1 MKAVPGCTADR
12 YCGGTVY
19 PPMHHGTRRAGR
31 VTKLRYT
38 GLKKKQNLVPS
49 RWAHNYRLVGSSM
62 HIMLAL
68 FGAF

>member
-38 GLKKKQNLVPS
+38 GLKKKKPLFQV
-49 RWAHNYRLVGSSM
+49 VG
-62 HIMLAL
+62 HTIID
-68 FGAF
+68 